1 MVFSV
6 PEARWASAATV
17 LFVMGALAHLA
28 GVPAWLYW
36 SIYLACYVT
45 GGWEPLIAG
54 IQALQEKTLDVD
66 LLMIVAAIAA
76 AAIGQVFDGAL
87 LIVIFAT
94 SGALEAVATK
104 RTTDSVRALLTLAP
118 ERAALVGGDGVEEVV
133 EAAALMPGD
142 LIVVRPGERI
152 GGDGTVVRGQ
162 SEVDQATITGEPLP
176 VAKGEGDEVFAGTLN
191 GTGTVTIRV
200 DKHPAQSVVA
210 RIVAMV
216 EEASATKARTQLF
229 IDKIE
234 QRYSVGVV
242 VSTLLLLAVPLML
255 FDAQFQPTLL
265 RAMTFMIVASPC
277 AVVLATMPP
286 LLAAMANAGRHGV
299 LVTAGAAVP
308 LRPVGTCRTTGPAG
322 GSALMAM
329 IQQILNAPTW
339 VVLLVA
345 GGVVLAEDALFVGF
359 VLPGETAAILAGV
372 AARLGHAPLL
382 AVVATVV
389 AAAVIGDSIGYEV
402 GRRVGPRVLRWPV
415 LQRRRAR
422 IDDAQDLLVRRGGAA
437 VFLGRWVAF
446 FRAVMPA
453 LAGTARMPYRR
464 FVVWNAA
471 GGLVWG
477 VAVVVAGYLA
487 GASYAKVES
496 GMGRGA
502 AVAVGTVAITLLA
515 THATGTR
522 RHHRPRE

>member
-1 MVFSV
+1 MALTASPEVTPVDTATRSRRAWLADVVFSV

-229 IDKIE
+229 MT
-234 QRYSVGVV
+234 RSSSATPWVWWFRRCCCWPFPSCC
-242 VSTLLLLAVPLML
+242 ST
-255 FDAQFQPTLL
+255 
-265 RAMTFMIVASPC
+265 RS
-277 AVVLATMPP
+277 
-286 LLAAMANAGRHGV
+286 
-299 LVTAGAAVP
+299 
-308 LRPVGTCRTTGPAG
+308 
-322 GSALMAM
+322 S
-329 IQQILNAPTW
+329 
-339 VVLLVA
+339 
-345 GGVVLAEDALFVGF
+345 
-359 VLPGETAAILAGV
+359 
-372 AARLGHAPLL
+372 
-382 AVVATVV
+382 
-389 AAAVIGDSIGYEV
+389 S
-402 GRRVGPRVLRWPV
+402 RRCCER
-415 LQRRRAR
+415 
-422 IDDAQDLLVRRGGAA
+422 
-437 VFLGRWVAF
+437 
-446 FRAVMPA
+446 
-453 LAGTARMPYRR
+453 
-464 FVVWNAA
+464 
-471 GGLVWG
+471 
-477 VAVVVAGYLA
+477 
-487 GASYAKVES
+487 
-496 GMGRGA
+496 
-502 AVAVGTVAITLLA
+502 
-515 THATGTR
+515 
-522 RHHRPRE
+522 